1 MKSETVKSADMA
13 TRLGR
18 ALVVI
23 QGLVVKRTLVVGGGL
38 VVGWSLFAGQ
48 PLVGQATEMNFFVA
62 IQGPT
67 WGADRPPVGISDA
80 YCHDLAY
87 GEGFG
92 QLTWHAYLTGT
103 SADGE
108 GGEVARERI
117 GEGPWYNYYGVMIA
131 EDVAQLHSDDN
142 NLWLQSAVTVR
153 GQTAP
158 EGVLE
163 IPMGSQLDGGDFSR
177 DGPFFCFGL
186 PAR

>member
-1 MKSETVKSADMA
+1 MKSETVNTSDMV
-13 TRLGR
+13 TR
-18 ALVVI
+18 
-23 QGLVVKRTLVVGGGL
+23 VGWAL
-38 VVGWSLFAGQ
+38 VVGWGLSGIQPLAGQ
-48 PLVGQATEMNFFVA
+48 VSQMNFFVA

-67 WGADRPPVGISDA
+67 GGAALPPVAISDS

-87 GEGFG
+87 AEGFG

-108 GGEVARERI
+108 GGEVASERI

-131 EDVAQLHSDDN
+131 EDVAQLHSDDT
-142 NLWLQSAVTVR
+142 NLGLQSAVTVR

-163 IPMGSQLDGGDFSR
+163 IPLGSQLDGGDFSR
-177 DGPFFCFGL
+177 DGPLLCFGV
-186 PAR
+186 PG